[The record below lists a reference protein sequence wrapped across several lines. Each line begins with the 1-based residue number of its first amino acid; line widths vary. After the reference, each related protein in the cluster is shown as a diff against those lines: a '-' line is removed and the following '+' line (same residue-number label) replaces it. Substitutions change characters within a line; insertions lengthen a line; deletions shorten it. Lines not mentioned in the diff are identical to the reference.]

1 LLNKLI
7 FANLGH
13 RPVRTLLSVLAIAV
27 EVTMI
32 LTLVGVSYGT
42 LDGTAQRAKGVGADI
57 LFRPPGSSA
66 IGLSSAPMS
75 DKIPA
80 LLMQEPHVTFAM
92 GTMVQ
97 PLSGFDSIT
106 GLDLDDFK
114 RLNGGFHYLQGGP
127 LVNDDDLI
135 VDEFYAKQKHLKLG
149 DVVSL
154 VNHDWKLSGIY
165 EGGKLARICVKLRV
179 LQTLT
184 GNPGHLSQIYIR
196 VDDPN
201 KAQAV
206 VDALRVKY
214 HGYQIYTM
222 EEFTSLLSINSVG
235 MLKSF
240 IGVVIGVAV
249 IVGFIVVF
257 MAMYTA
263 VLERTREIGILK
275 AVGGS
280 SGLILNIL
288 FRETLLLALLGA
300 ALGIVLTYGTQWLMK
315 HAVPASLV
323 QETVYGWWPI
333 AAGIAVVGA
342 LLGAIVPGV
351 KAVKQDV
358 TEALSYE

>member
-1 LLNKLI
+1 MI

-57 LFRPPGSSA
+57 WFRPPGSSA

-75 DKIPA
+75 DKVPA
-80 LLMQEPHVTFAM
+80 LLMKEPHVTFAM
-92 GTMVQ
+92 GTMVE

-106 GLDLDDFK
+106 GLDLNDFR
-114 RLNGGFHYLQGGP
+114 RLNGGFHYLKGGP
-127 LVNDDDLI
+127 LVHDDDMI
-135 VDEFYAKQKHLKLG
+135 VDEYYAKEKHLHVG
-149 DVVSL
+149 DTVNL
-154 VNHDWKLSGIY
+154 VNHDWKIAGIF
-165 EGGKLARICVKLRV
+165 ESGKLARICVKLGV

-184 GNPGHLSQIYIR
+184 GNPGHLSQIFIK
-196 VDDPN
+196 VDDPS
-201 KAQAV
+201 KAQAI
-206 VDALRVKY
+206 VDQLRAKFK
-214 HGYQIYTM
+214 GYQIYTM
-222 EEFTSLLSINSVG
+222 EEFTSMLSINNVG

-280 SGLILNIL
+280 SGLILKIL
-288 FRETLLLALLGA
+288 FRETLMLALLGSL
-300 ALGIVLTYGTQWLMK
+300 LGIVLTYGTQWLMR
-315 HAVPASLV
+315 HVVPASLV
-323 QETVYGWWPI
+323 QETVYAWWPI
-333 AAGIAVVGA
+333 AAGIAVAGA
-342 LLGAIVPGV
+342 LLGAIVPGM

>member
-42 LDGTAQRAKGVGADI
+42 LDGTADRARGVGADV

-75 DKIPA
+75 DKLPA
-80 LLMQEPHVTFAM
+80 LLMHEPHVIFAM
-92 GTMVQ
+92 GTMSQ

-106 GLDLDDFK
+106 GLDMEEFR
-114 RLNGGFHYLQGGP
+114 RLNGGFRFLQGGP
-127 LVNDDDLI
+127 PVNDDDMI
-135 VDEFYAKQKHLKLG
+135 VDEFYARQKHLHVG
-149 DVVSL
+149 DTVEL
-154 VNHDWKLSGIY
+154 INHTWKVSGIF
-165 EGGKLARICVKLRV
+165 ESGKLARICVKLPV
-179 LQTLT
+179 LQMLT
-184 GNPGHLSQIYIR
+184 GNPGHLSQIYLKL
-196 VDDPN
+196 DDPSR
-201 KAQAV
+201 AQAV
-206 VDALRVKY
+206 VDALRQKY
-214 HGYQIYTM
+214 PGYQIYTM
-222 EEFTSLLSINSVG
+222 EYFTSLLSINNVG
-235 MLKSF
+235 LLKNF
-240 IGVVIGVAV
+240 IGVVIGIAV
-249 IVGFIVVF
+249 VVGFIVVF

-280 SGLILNIL
+280 SALILNIL
-288 FRETLLLALLGA
+288 FRETLLLALLGS
-300 ALGIVLTYGTQWLMK
+300 ALGIALTYGTQWLMK

-333 AAGIAVVGA
+333 ATGIAIVGA
-342 LLGAIVPGV
+342 LLGAVVPGM

>member
-1 LLNKLI
+1 
-7 FANLGH
+7 
-13 RPVRTLLSVLAIAV
+13 
-27 EVTMI
+27 
-32 LTLVGVSYGT
+32 VG
-42 LDGTAQRAKGVGADI
+42 
-57 LFRPPGSSA
+57 
-66 IGLSSAPMS
+66 
-75 DKIPA
+75 
-80 LLMQEPHVTFAM
+80 
-92 GTMVQ
+92 
-97 PLSGFDSIT
+97 
-106 GLDLDDFK
+106 
-114 RLNGGFHYLQGGP
+114 
-127 LVNDDDLI
+127 
-135 VDEFYAKQKHLKLG
+135 
-149 DVVSL
+149 
-154 VNHDWKLSGIY
+154 HDWKLAGIF
-165 EGGKLARICVKLRV
+165 ESGKLARVCVKLSV
-179 LQTLT
+179 LQALT
-184 GNPGHLSQIYIR
+184 GNPGHLSQIFIK
-196 VDDPN
+196 VDNPN
-201 KAQAV
+201 DAQSV

-222 EEFTSLLSINSVG
+222 EEFTSMLSISNVG

-315 HAVPASLV
+315 HAMAASLV
-323 QETVYGWWPI
+323 QETVYSWWPI
-333 AAGIAVVGA
+333 ATGIAVVGA
-342 LLGAIVPGV
+342 LLGAIVPGI

>member
-1 LLNKLI
+1 
-7 FANLGH
+7 
-13 RPVRTLLSVLAIAV
+13 
-27 EVTMI
+27 
-32 LTLVGVSYGT
+32 
-42 LDGTAQRAKGVGADI
+42 
-57 LFRPPGSSA
+57 
-66 IGLSSAPMS
+66 MS

-80 LLMQEPHVTFAM
+80 LLMQEPNVTFAM

-106 GLDLDDFK
+106 GLDLDDFR

-127 LVNDDDLI
+127 LVNDNDIL
-135 VDEFYAKQKHLKLG
+135 VDEYYAKQKHLEVG
-149 DVVSL
+149 DTVNL
-154 VNHDWKLSGIY
+154 VNHDWKVAGIV
-165 EGGKLARICVKLRV
+165 EGGKLARVCVKLSV
-179 LQTLT
+179 LQALT
-184 GNPGHLSQIYIR
+184 GNPGHLSQIFIK
-196 VDDPN
+196 VNDPSR
-201 KAQAV
+201 AQAV

-222 EEFTSLLSINSVG
+222 EEFTSMLSINSVG

-240 IGVVIGVAV
+240 IGVVIGIAV
-249 IVGFIVVF
+249 VVGFIVVF

-275 AVGGS
+275 AVGS
-280 SGLILNIL
+280 SSALILDIL
-288 FRETLLLALLGA
+288 FRETLLLALLGSVV
-300 ALGIVLTYGTQWLMK
+300 GIALTYGTQWLMK
-315 HAVPASLV
+315 HVVPASLV

-333 AAGIAVVGA
+333 ATGIAIAGA

>member
-1 LLNKLI
+1 
-7 FANLGH
+7 
-13 RPVRTLLSVLAIAV
+13 
-27 EVTMI
+27 MI

-42 LDGTAQRAKGVGADI
+42 LDGTAQRARGVGADI

-66 IGLSSAPMS
+66 IALSSAPMS

-80 LLMQEPHVTFAM
+80 LLMQEPHVTFAT
-92 GTMVQ
+92 GTIVQ

-106 GLDLDDFK
+106 GLDLGAFT

-127 LVNDDDLI
+127 LVNDNDLI
-135 VDEFYAKQKHLKLG
+135 VDEYYAKQKHLRIG
-149 DVVSL
+149 DELTL
-154 VNHDWKLSGIY
+154 VNHDWKLAGIY
-165 EGGKLARICVKLRV
+165 EGGKLARICVKLPV
-179 LQTLT
+179 LQALT
-184 GNPGHLSQIYIR
+184 GNPGHLSQIYVK
-196 VDDPN
+196 VDDPS

-214 HGYQIYTM
+214 HGYQIYTL

-240 IGVVIGVAV
+240 IGVVIGIAV
-249 IVGFIVVF
+249 VVGFIVVF

-275 AVGGS
+275 AVGAS

-300 ALGIVLTYGTQWLMK
+300 VLGIVLTYGTQWLMK
-315 HAVPASLV
+315 HVVPASLV
-323 QETVYGWWPI
+323 QETVYSWWPI
-333 AAGIAVVGA
+333 ATGIAVVGA
-342 LLGAIVPGV
+342 LLGAIVPGI
-351 KAVKQDV
+351 KAVQQDV

>member
-1 LLNKLI
+1 LI

-32 LTLVGVSYGT
+32 LTLVGVSNGT
-42 LDGTAQRAKGVGADI
+42 LDQSAQRARGVGADI
-57 LFRPPGSSA
+57 WFRPPGSAA
-66 IGLSSAPMS
+66 IGLSTAPMS

-80 LLMQEPHVTFAM
+80 LLMKEPHVTFAM

-97 PLSGFDSIT
+97 PLSGFDSMT
-106 GLDLDDFK
+106 GVDLDDFGK
-114 RLNGGFHYLQGGP
+114 LNGGFRYLQGGP
-127 LVNDDDLI
+127 LVNDDDIL
-135 VDEFYAKQKHLKLG
+135 VDQYYAKQKQLKVG
-149 DVVSL
+149 DTLNL
-154 VNHDWKLSGIY
+154 VNHDWKVAGII
-165 EGGKLARICVKLRV
+165 ESGKLTRVCVKLSV
-179 LQTLT
+179 LQRLT
-184 GNPGHLSQIYIR
+184 GNPGHLSQIFIK
-196 VDDPN
+196 VDNPS
-201 KAQAV
+201 KAQEI

-214 HGYQIYTM
+214 KGYQIYTM
-222 EEFTSLLSINSVG
+222 EEFTSMLTISSVG
-235 MLKSF
+235 LLKNF
-240 IGVVIGVAV
+240 IGVVIGIAV
-249 IVGFIVVF
+249 VVGFIVVF

-288 FRETLLLALLGA
+288 FRETLVLAVLGSVV
-300 ALGIVLTYGTQWLMK
+300 GILLTYGTQWMMR
-315 HAVPASLV
+315 HVVPSSLE

-333 AAGIAVVGA
+333 AAGIAIVGS
-342 LLGAIVPGV
+342 LLGAIVPGL

>member
-1 LLNKLI
+1 MLNKLI

-57 LFRPPGSSA
+57 WFRPPGSSA

-75 DKIPA
+75 DKVPA
-80 LLMQEPHVTFAM
+80 LLMKEPHVTFAM

-106 GLDLDDFK
+106 GLNLDDFR
-114 RLNGGFHYLQGGP
+114 RLNGGFHYLKGGP
-127 LVNDDDLI
+127 LVNDDDMV
-135 VDEFYAKQKHLKLG
+135 VDEYYAKQKHLHVG
-149 DVVSL
+149 DTVNL
-154 VNHDWKLSGIY
+154 VNHDWKIAGIF
-165 EGGKLARICVKLRV
+165 ESGKLARICVKLGV

-184 GNPGHLSQIYIR
+184 GNPGHLSQIFIK
-196 VDDPN
+196 VDDPS

-206 VDALRVKY
+206 VDQLRAKFK
-214 HGYQIYTM
+214 GYQIYTM
-222 EEFTSLLSINSVG
+222 EEFTSMLSINNVG
-235 MLKSF
+235 LLKSF

-249 IVGFIVVF
+249 VVGFIVVF

-288 FRETLLLALLGA
+288 FRETLMLALLGSVV
-300 ALGIVLTYGTQWLMK
+300 GIVLTYGTQWLMR

-323 QETVYGWWPI
+323 QETVYAWWPI
-333 AAGIAVVGA
+333 ATGIAVVGA
-342 LLGAIVPGV
+342 LLGAIVPGM

>member
-1 LLNKLI
+1 
-7 FANLGH
+7 
-13 RPVRTLLSVLAIAV
+13 
-27 EVTMI
+27 
-32 LTLVGVSYGT
+32 
-42 LDGTAQRAKGVGADI
+42 
-57 LFRPPGSSA
+57 
-66 IGLSSAPMS
+66 MS

-80 LLMQEPHVTFAM
+80 LLMREPHVTFAM

-97 PLSGFDSIT
+97 PLSGFDAMT
-106 GLDLDDFK
+106 GVDLDDFQ
-114 RLNGGFHYLQGGP
+114 RLNGGFRYLKGGP
-127 LVNDDDLI
+127 LVDDNDVI
-135 VDEFYAKQKHLKLG
+135 VDEYYAQQKHLHLG
-149 DVVSL
+149 DTLNL
-154 VNHDWKLSGIY
+154 VNHDWKLVGIF
-165 EGGKLARICVKLRV
+165 ESGKLSRICVKLRV
-179 LQTLT
+179 LQAMT
-184 GNPGHLSQIYIR
+184 GNQGRLSQIFLK
-196 VDDPN
+196 VDNPN
-201 KAQAV
+201 YAQAV
-206 VDALRVKY
+206 VDGLRVKY

-222 EEFTSLLSINSVG
+222 EEFTSMLSISNVG

-288 FRETLLLALLGA
+288 FRETLLLALLGS
-300 ALGIVLTYGTQWLMK
+300 LVGILLTYGTQWLMK
-315 HAVPASLV
+315 HAMSVSLV
-323 QETVYGWWPI
+323 QETVYDWWPI
-333 AAGIAVVGA
+333 STGIAVAGA

>member
-32 LTLVGVSYGT
+32 LTLVGVSHGT
-42 LDGTAQRAKGVGADI
+42 LDQSAQRARGVGADI
-57 LFRPPGSSA
+57 WFRPPGSSA
-66 IGLSSAPMS
+66 IGLSTAPMS

-80 LLMQEPHVTFAM
+80 LLMKEPHVTFAM

-97 PLSGFDSIT
+97 PLSGFDTVT
-106 GLDLDDFK
+106 GLDLEDFR
-114 RLNGGFHYLQGGP
+114 RLNGGFHFLEGGP
-127 LVNDDDLI
+127 LVNDDDMV
-135 VDEFYAKQKHLKLG
+135 VDEYYAQQKHLHVG
-149 DVVSL
+149 DPVNMM
-154 VNHDWKLSGIY
+154 NHDWKLVGIF
-165 EGGKLARICVKLRV
+165 ESGKLARVCVKLGV
-179 LQTLT
+179 LQALT
-184 GNPGHLSQIYIR
+184 GNPGHLSQIFIK
-196 VDDPN
+196 VDNPKD
-201 KAQAV
+201 AQTV

-222 EEFTSLLSINSVG
+222 EEFTSMLSISNVG

-315 HAVPASLV
+315 HAMSASLV
-323 QETVYGWWPI
+323 QETVYDWWPI
-333 AAGIAVVGA
+333 STGIAVVGA
-342 LLGAIVPGV
+342 LLGAIVPGI

>member
-1 LLNKLI
+1 
-7 FANLGH
+7 
-13 RPVRTLLSVLAIAV
+13 LLSVLAIAV

-42 LDGTAQRAKGVGADI
+42 LDGTADRARGVGADV

-106 GLDLDDFK
+106 GLDLDDFR
-114 RLNGGFHYLQGGP
+114 RLNGGFHFLQGGP
-127 LVNDDDLI
+127 LVSDDDI
-135 VDEFYAKQKHLKLG
+135 VVDEFYAKQKHLRVG
-149 DVVSL
+149 DTVDL
-154 VNHDWKLSGIY
+154 INHTWKVAGIF
-165 EGGKLARICVKLRV
+165 ESGKLARVCVKLSV

-184 GNPGHLSQIYIR
+184 GNPGHLSQIYLK
-196 VDDPN
+196 VDDPHN
-201 KAQAV
+201 AQSV
-206 VDALRVKY
+206 VDVLRAKY
-214 HGYQIYTM
+214 TGYQIYTM

-235 MLKSF
+235 LLKNF

-275 AVGGS
+275 AVGSS
-280 SGLILNIL
+280 SGLILGIL
-288 FRETLLLALLGA
+288 FRETLLLALLGS

-323 QETVYGWWPI
+323 QETVYSWWPI
-333 AAGIAVVGA
+333 SAGIAIVGA
-342 LLGAIVPGV
+342 LLGAIVPGI

>member
-32 LTLVGVSYGT
+32 LTLVGVSRGT
-42 LDGTAQRAKGVGADI
+42 LDESAQRARGVGADI
-57 LFRPPGSSA
+57 WFRPPGSSA
-66 IGLSSAPMS
+66 IGLSTAPMS
-75 DKIPA
+75 EKLPA
-80 LLMQEPHVTFAM
+80 VLMQEPHVTFAM

-97 PLSGFDSIT
+97 PLSGFDTIT
-106 GLDLDDFK
+106 GLDLEDFRK
-114 RLNGGFHYLQGGP
+114 LNGGFHFLRGGP
-127 LVNDDDLI
+127 PVNDDDMI
-135 VDEFYAKQKHLKLG
+135 VDEFYAREKHLHVG
-149 DVVSL
+149 DTL
-154 VNHDWKLSGIY
+154 ELINHTWKISGIIQS
-165 EGGKLARICVKLRV
+165 GKLARICVKLPV
-179 LQTLT
+179 LQALT
-184 GNPGHLSQIYIR
+184 GNPGHLSQIFIK
-196 VDDPN
+196 VDDPSN
-201 KAQAV
+201 AQAV

-214 HGYQIYTM
+214 RGYQVYTM
-222 EEFTSLLSINSVG
+222 EEFTSMLSINSVG

-249 IVGFIVVF
+249 VVGFIVVF

-280 SGLILNIL
+280 SALILNIL
-288 FRETLLLALLGA
+288 FRETLLLALLGSL
-300 ALGIVLTYGTQWLMK
+300 LGIVLTYGAQWLMK

-323 QETVYGWWPI
+323 QETVYDWWPI
-333 AAGIAVVGA
+333 ATGIAVVGA
-342 LLGAIVPGV
+342 LLGAIVPGI

>member
-1 LLNKLI
+1 
-7 FANLGH
+7 
-13 RPVRTLLSVLAIAV
+13 
-27 EVTMI
+27 MI
-32 LTLVGVSYGT
+32 LTLVGVSHGT
-42 LDGTAQRAKGVGADI
+42 LDQSAQRARGVGADI
-57 LFRPPGSSA
+57 WFRPPGSSA

-80 LLMQEPHVTFAM
+80 LLMKEPHVAFAM

-97 PLSGFDSIT
+97 PLSGFDAMT
-106 GLDLDDFK
+106 GVDLEDFR
-114 RLNGGFHYLQGGP
+114 RLNGGFHFLKGGP
-127 LVNDDDLI
+127 LINDNDVI
-135 VDEFYAKQKHLKLG
+135 VDEYYAQQKNLHLG
-149 DVVSL
+149 DTLNL
-154 VNHDWKLSGIY
+154 VNHDWKLVGIF
-165 EGGKLARICVKLRV
+165 ESGKLSRICVKLQV
-179 LQTLT
+179 LQSLT
-184 GNPGHLSQIYIR
+184 SNQGRLSQIFLK
-196 VDDPN
+196 VDDP
-201 KAQAV
+201 KHAQAV
-206 VDALRVKY
+206 VDALRIKY

-222 EEFTSLLSINSVG
+222 EEFTSMLSISNVG

-240 IGVVIGVAV
+240 IAVVIGVAV
-249 IVGFIVVF
+249 VVGFIVVF

-288 FRETLLLALLGA
+288 FRETLLLALLGSA
-300 ALGIVLTYGTQWLMK
+300 VGILLTYGTQWLMK

-323 QETVYGWWPI
+323 QETVYDWWPI
-333 AAGIAVVGA
+333 AAGIAVAGA

>member
-1 LLNKLI
+1 
-7 FANLGH
+7 
-13 RPVRTLLSVLAIAV
+13 
-27 EVTMI
+27 MI

-42 LDGTAQRAKGVGADI
+42 LDGTAQRARGVGADI

-66 IGLSSAPMS
+66 IALSSAPMS

-80 LLMQEPHVTFAM
+80 LLMQEPHVTFAT
-92 GTMVQ
+92 GTIVQ

-106 GLDLDDFK
+106 GLDLGAFT

-127 LVNDDDLI
+127 LVNDNDLI
-135 VDEFYAKQKHLKLG
+135 VDEYYAKQKHLRIG
-149 DVVSL
+149 DELTL
-154 VNHDWKLSGIY
+154 VNHDWKLAGIY
-165 EGGKLARICVKLRV
+165 EGGKLARICVKLPV
-179 LQTLT
+179 LQALT
-184 GNPGHLSQIYIR
+184 GNPGHLSQIYVK
-196 VDDPN
+196 VDDPS

-214 HGYQIYTM
+214 HGYQIYTL

-240 IGVVIGVAV
+240 IGVVIGIAV
-249 IVGFIVVF
+249 VVGFIVVF

-275 AVGGS
+275 AVGAS

-300 ALGIVLTYGTQWLMK
+300 VLGIVLTYGTQWLMG
-315 HAVPASLV
+315 HVVPASLV

-333 AAGIAVVGA
+333 TTAIA
-342 LLGAIVPGV
+342 LTGAIIGTIVPAM
-351 KAVKQDV
+351 KAVNQEA

>member
-1 LLNKLI
+1 
-7 FANLGH
+7 
-13 RPVRTLLSVLAIAV
+13 
-27 EVTMI
+27 M
-32 LTLVGVSYGT
+32 
-42 LDGTAQRAKGVGADI
+42 
-57 LFRPPGSSA
+57 
-66 IGLSSAPMS
+66 
-75 DKIPA
+75 
-80 LLMQEPHVTFAM
+80 
-92 GTMVQ
+92 
-97 PLSGFDSIT
+97 
-106 GLDLDDFK
+106 
-114 RLNGGFHYLQGGP
+114 
-127 LVNDDDLI
+127 
-135 VDEFYAKQKHLKLG
+135 
-149 DVVSL
+149 
-154 VNHDWKLSGIY
+154 
-165 EGGKLARICVKLRV
+165 

-184 GNPGHLSQIYIR
+184 GNPGHLSQIFIK
-196 VDDPN
+196 VDNPN
-201 KAQAV
+201 NAQAV

-222 EEFTSLLSINSVG
+222 EEFTSMLSISNVG

-288 FRETLLLALLGA
+288 FRETLLLALLGSVV
-300 ALGIVLTYGTQWLMK
+300 GIVLTYGTQWLMK

-323 QETVYGWWPI
+323 QETVYDWWPI
-333 AAGIAVVGA
+333 ATGIAVVGA

>member
-1 LLNKLI
+1 
-7 FANLGH
+7 
-13 RPVRTLLSVLAIAV
+13 
-27 EVTMI
+27 MI
-32 LTLVGVSYGT
+32 LTLVGVSHGT
-42 LDGTAQRAKGVGADI
+42 LDQSAQRARGVGADVW
-57 LFRPPGSSA
+57 FRPPGSSA

-97 PLSGFDSIT
+97 PLSGFDSMT
-106 GLDLDDFK
+106 GLHLDDFN

-127 LVNDDDLI
+127 LVNDDDII
-135 VDEFYAKQKHLKLG
+135 VDEYYARQKHLKIG
-149 DVVSL
+149 DTVNL
-154 VNHDWKLSGIY
+154 VNHDWQLSGIY
-165 EGGKLARICVKLRV
+165 EGGKLARICVKLHV
-179 LQTLT
+179 LQALT
-184 GNPGHLSQIYIR
+184 GNPGHLSQIFMR
-196 VDDPN
+196 VDDPS

-235 MLKSF
+235 LLKNF

-275 AVGGS
+275 AVGAS
-280 SGLILNIL
+280 SGFI
-288 FRETLLLALLGA
+288 LALLLRETILLSI
-300 ALGIVLTYGTQWLMK
+300 LGTVAGILLTY
-315 HAVPASLV
+315 
-323 QETVYGWWPI
+323 
-333 AAGIAVVGA
+333 
-342 LLGAIVPGV
+342 
-351 KAVKQDV
+351 V
-358 TEALSYE
+358 TKC